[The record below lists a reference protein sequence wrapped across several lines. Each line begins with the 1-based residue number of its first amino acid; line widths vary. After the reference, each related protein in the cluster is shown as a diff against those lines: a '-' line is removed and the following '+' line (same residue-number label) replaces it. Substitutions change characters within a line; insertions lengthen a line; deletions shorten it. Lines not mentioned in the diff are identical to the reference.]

1 MIKIG
6 IIGYER
12 GVKVIN
18 ILNKINLI
26 SVLLLYMI
34 MTKKN

>member
-18 ILNKINLI
+18 ILNKIKLNF
-26 SVLLLYMI
+26 SVVALYDNDE
-34 MTKKN
+34 KN